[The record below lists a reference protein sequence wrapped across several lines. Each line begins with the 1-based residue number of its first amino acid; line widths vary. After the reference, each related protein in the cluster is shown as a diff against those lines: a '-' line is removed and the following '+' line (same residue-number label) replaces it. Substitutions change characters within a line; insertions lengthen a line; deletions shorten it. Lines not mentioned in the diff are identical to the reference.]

1 MNKYV
6 SDRLVCENVEGT
18 GTNFLKISFIFSLV
32 ITSVNLL
39 TYSRYLNIIVNLN
52 EARTGYRNDW
62 LIKV

>member
-18 GTNFLKISFIFSLV
+18 GTNFFKISFIFSLV

-39 TYSRYLNIIVNLN
+39 KHIAGI
-52 EARTGYRNDW
+52 
-62 LIKV
+62 